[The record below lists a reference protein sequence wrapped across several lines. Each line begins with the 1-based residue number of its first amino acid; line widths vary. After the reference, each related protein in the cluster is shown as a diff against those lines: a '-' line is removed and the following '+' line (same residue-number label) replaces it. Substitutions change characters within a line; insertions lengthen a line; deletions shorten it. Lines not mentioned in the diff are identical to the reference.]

1 MLQVF
6 DIRAPLPRP
15 GLSPVCVCVCMRAHL
30 ESWGAVS
37 AGQRDCQCAG
47 PVSHVSSHPAGG
59 CALASQAGGLHL
71 APEARALGLPLP
83 QGFRRC

>member
-15 GLSPVCVCVCMRAHL
+15 GLSPVCVCVRARTL
-30 ESWGAVS
+30 GELGRCVCWS
-37 AGQRDCQCAG
+37 AGLSVCRPCISCFQSPSWRLCPG
-47 PVSHVSSHPAGG
+47 ESGR
-59 CALASQAGGLHL
+59 GLHL